1 MSPCPKKPLEPK
13 SAPGPQPLPHKSLHQ
28 AERNLQISLLPRT
41 TAVTLTRSQVS
52 QSNLPTLN
60 PLLVTPQDLQGLV
73 LGPPN
78 LGLLPAARP
87 PAIAMLDEQMGGS
100 DLPILGGAGGGRV
113 GGGAVVEGHVGLY
126 LVRVGTGRGFPA
138 GFLGGGVEVVGQVL
152 GVGVSDFPLGGE
164 PGIGGGGL

>member
-1 MSPCPKKPLEPK
+1 MSPCPKNPLQPR
-13 SAPGPQPLPHKSLHQ
+13 SAPGPQLLLHKNLHK

-41 TAVTLTRSQVS
+41 TTVTLARSQVS
-52 QSNLPTLN
+52 QPNLATLD
-60 PLLVTPQDLQGLV
+60 PLLVAPQNIQGLV

-78 LGLLPAARP
+78 LGLLPTARP

-126 LVRVGTGRGFPA
+126 LVRVGAGRGLPA
-138 GFLGGGVEVVGQVL
+138 GFLGGGVEVVG
-152 GVGVSDFPLGGE
+152 
-164 PGIGGGGL
+164 